1 MAESLRSGLGSVE
14 KTQIEAAAAAQER
27 YLFCRTHCEGS
38 RGEG

>member
-27 YLFCRTHCEGS
+27 RPPQLLSVHLMK
-38 RGEG
+38 